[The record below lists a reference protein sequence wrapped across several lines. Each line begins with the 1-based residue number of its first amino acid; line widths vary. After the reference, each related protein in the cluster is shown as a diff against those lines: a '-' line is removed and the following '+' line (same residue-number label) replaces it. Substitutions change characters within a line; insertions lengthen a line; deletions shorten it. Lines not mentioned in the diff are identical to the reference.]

1 MTARIRDAGFRVA
14 VSGVGADEIF
24 SGYYDHH
31 LAYLYER
38 YRDTPAHR
46 VALAAWER
54 SVLPYVR
61 NPLLRNPD
69 LFVGDPAFR
78 GHLNYRAEE
87 FSARLRVPW
96 KEAFMEDAIT
106 SDLLRNRMLNEL
118 LHESV
123 PVLLHEEDLNSM
135 YHSVEQRAPFL
146 DRELVE
152 FCARIPTPH
161 LIQDGLAKAVLRD
174 AVADVLPPRVVE
186 SSRKL
191 GFNLPVSSL
200 LDVSSPGVRAELLDD
215 SPVFEWVERNQIR
228 ELLDRGSELENSDSK
243 FLFSFISCK
252 LFVEQV
258 AGGWISA
265 KVS

>member
-1 MTARIRDAGFRVA
+1 
-14 VSGVGADEIF
+14 
-24 SGYYDHH
+24 
-31 LAYLYER
+31 
-38 YRDTPAHR
+38 
-46 VALAAWER
+46 
-54 SVLPYVR
+54 
-61 NPLLRNPD
+61 
-69 LFVGDPAFR
+69 
-78 GHLNYRAEE
+78 
-87 FSARLRVPW
+87 
-96 KEAFMEDAIT
+96 
-106 SDLLRNRMLNEL
+106 
-118 LHESV
+118 
-123 PVLLHEEDLNSM
+123 M